1 MSTQIEI
8 WYNPAN
14 DSHRWLGYF
23 DLLGTRTLIKSHDHF
38 YVFTVYATAIEE
50 AKKTLACQ
58 PAVSS
63 VWFSDTFL
71 IYTSDDSAQNFAFI
85 DQVSRWFVYFLLTT
99 ASIPVRGAIS
109 CGDFYADR
117 SRNLYFG
124 PALVEAYE
132 YGEAQDWIGFLLG
145 PSAVTRL
152 NSLGIP
158 AGEHLNYAYWNIP
171 FKNRKGKL
179 ISKLPA
185 CILGQWIE
193 INGKNP
199 CLEKL
204 YKLKRCV
211 KLKDV
216 GKYEKAI
223 KFIEKCQR
231 KLVIPSR

>member
-1 MSTQIEI
+1 MSAQIEI

-23 DLLGTRTLIKSHDHF
+23 DLLGTRALIKSRAHF

-50 AKKTLACQ
+50 ARKTLACQ
-58 PAVSS
+58 PTVSS

-117 SRNLYFG
+117 SSNVYFG

-132 YGEAQDWIGFLLG
+132 YGEAQDWIGFLL
-145 PSAVTRL
+145 
-152 NSLGIP
+152 SL
-158 AGEHLNYAYWNIP
+158 
-171 FKNRKGKL
+171 
-179 ISKLPA
+179 LP
-185 CILGQWIE
+185 
-193 INGKNP
+193 
-199 CLEKL
+199 
-204 YKLKRCV
+204 
-211 KLKDV
+211 
-216 GKYEKAI
+216 
-223 KFIEKCQR
+223 
-231 KLVIPSR
+231 

>member
-1 MSTQIEI
+1 MSTEIEI

-14 DSHRWLGYF
+14 DSHRWLSYF
-23 DLLGTRTLIKSHDHF
+23 DLLGTRALIKSRDHF
-38 YVFTVYATAIEE
+38 DVFTVYATAIER
-50 AKKTLACQ
+50 ARKTLAYQ
-58 PAVSS
+58 PTVSS

-71 IYTSDDSAQNFAFI
+71 IYASDDSAQNFTFI
-85 DQVSRWFVYFLLTT
+85 DQVSRWFVYFLLTA

-109 CGDFYADR
+109 CDDFYADR
-117 SRNLYFG
+117 SSNLYFG

-132 YGEAQDWIGFLLG
+132 YGEGQDWIGFLLS

-152 NSLGIP
+152 DSLGIP
-158 AGEHLNYAYWNIP
+158 AGEHLNYAYWNVP
-171 FKNRKGKL
+171 FKTGKGKL
-179 ISKLPA
+179 NSRLPA

-204 YKLKRCV
+204 DKLKRCA
-211 KLKDV
+211 KLQDV

-223 KFIEKCQR
+223 QFIEKCQR
-231 KLVIPSR
+231 KLGIPPR